1 MAIKGTAVTATK
13 EMAQKLVD
21 AGFDVE
27 ITETETSFTFSA
39 LSKSQWY
46 ETTYIFTAGAYTTSG
61 NRTRKCFSVCRSMT
75 FAKTQRKHNISYR
88 EMNREIDY
96 AIRLQQM
103 KVGA

>member
-1 MAIKGTAVTATK
+1 MNAITATK
-13 EMAQKLVD
+13 QMAQKLVD
-21 AGFDVE
+21 AGFDME
-27 ITETETSFTFSA
+27 IKETETSFTFSA

-61 NRTRKCFSVCRSMT
+61 NRTRKYFSVCRSMT

>member
-1 MAIKGTAVTATK
+1 MNAVTTTK
-13 EMAQKLVD
+13 QMAQKLVD

-27 ITETETSFTFSA
+27 VTETETSFTFSA
-39 LSKSQWY
+39 MSKNQWFD
-46 ETTYIFTAGAYTTSG
+46 TTYIFTAGAYTTSG
-61 NRTRKCFSVCRSMT
+61 NRTRKYFSVCRSMA
-75 FAKTQRKHNISYR
+75 FAKSHSKRNISYV

>member
-1 MAIKGTAVTATK
+1 MNAVTTTK
-13 EMAQKLVD
+13 QMAQKLVD

-27 ITETETSFTFSA
+27 VTETETSFTFSA
-39 LSKSQWY
+39 MSKNQWY
-46 ETTYIFTAGAYTTSG
+46 DTTYIFTAGAYATSG
-61 NRTRKCFSVCRSMT
+61 NRTRKYFSVCRSMA
-75 FAKTQRKHNISYR
+75 FAKTQAKRNISYR

>member
-1 MAIKGTAVTATK
+1 MNAVTATK

-27 ITETETSFTFSA
+27 VTETETSFQFSA
-39 LSKSQWY
+39 ISKNQWY
-46 ETTYIFTAGAYTTSG
+46 DTTYIFTAGAYTTSG
-61 NRTRKCFSVCRSMT
+61 NRTRKYFSVCRSMA